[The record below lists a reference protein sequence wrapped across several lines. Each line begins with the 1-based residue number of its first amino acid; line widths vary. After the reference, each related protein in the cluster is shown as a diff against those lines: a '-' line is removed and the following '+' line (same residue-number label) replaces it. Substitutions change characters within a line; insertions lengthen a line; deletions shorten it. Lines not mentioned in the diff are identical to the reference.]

1 MSDEKQLVP
10 KLKEWLRQQGVT
22 ATVAVS
28 RKGCIEIRLEAQ
40 DLMAQTFA
48 VARPV
53 VVHTHGDVSPMA
65 VARKK
70 KQNPYP
76 KRKGS
81 GFPCSR
87 HRTGCPNRKSSVSR
101 R

>member
-1 MSDEKQLVP
+1 MPDEKQLVP

-48 VARPV
+48 VAGAMIIRSA
-53 VVHTHGDVSPMA
+53 H
-65 VARKK
+65 
-70 KQNPYP
+70 
-76 KRKGS
+76 S
-81 GFPCSR
+81 GREMCSVLCSLIAAK
-87 HRTGCPNRKSSVSR
+87 TSK
-101 R
+101 